1 MGAGCLGL
9 FFRLAAEAVA
19 IRMGQE
25 VVKWLTGGR
34 LQNLLATILA
44 AVSARMKDFGR

>member
-1 MGAGCLGL
+1 M
-9 FFRLAAEAVA
+9 EAVA

-25 VVKWLTGGR
+25 IVTWLTGGR

-44 AVSARMKDFGR
+44 AVSNRVKGFGR